1 MKHLIT
7 GGSGFLGSL
16 IVESLV
22 KRGDSVVSLDI
33 WEPPDRNKNIEFVLG
48 SILDRDLVRRAVKG
62 VDVVHH
68 SAALVPLT
76 KAGKLFHEVNVEG
89 TRIVAEESARANVSY
104 FVHTSSS
111 TVFGCPS
118 SSPVSNSKPLEP
130 VEEYGISKLG
140 AEVVAKEVSDKSG
153 MPLIVVRPRTMVGI
167 GRLGIFQILFEWIS
181 ENRNIYVIGDG
192 KNKIQFLHGDDLIDC
207 YMFLCEKKR
216 PGFYNVGTD
225 RFDSLETT
233 LGNLITHA
241 GSKSKIRHLP
251 KNLTMQGLA
260 WLDAL
265 GLSPLAPWHYL
276 TYSEDFYFDMNP
288 LLELGWKPRYSN
300 DEMFRIAY
308 DDFVANYDKT
318 GEASTNSAHRKR
330 VKEKILWLLKH
341 VP

>member
-153 MPLIVVRPRTMVGI
+153 MPLIVVRPRTMVGV

-318 GEASTNSAHRKR
+318 GDASTNSAHRKR

>member
-22 KRGDSVVSLDI
+22 KRGDAVVSLDI
-33 WEPPDRNKNIEFVLG
+33 WEPPDRNKNIDFVLG

-89 TRIVAEESARANVSY
+89 TRIVAEEAARANVSY

-118 SSPVSNSKPLEP
+118 TSPVSNEKPLEP

-140 AEVVAKEVSDKSG
+140 AEIVAKEVSDKSG
-153 MPLIVVRPRTMVGI
+153 MPLIVVRPRTMVGV

-192 KNKIQFLHGDDLIDC
+192 RNKIQFLHGDDLIDC

-225 RFDSLETT
+225 RFESLETT
-233 LGNLITHA
+233 LGNLINHA

-260 WLDAL
+260 WLDTL

-308 DDFVANYDKT
+308 DDFVTNYDKS
-318 GEASTNSAHRKR
+318 GDASGNSAHRKR

-341 VP
+341 MP

>member
-33 WEPPDRNKNIEFVLG
+33 WEPPDRNKSIEFVLG

-153 MPLIVVRPRTMVGI
+153 MPLIVVRPRTMVGV

-308 DDFVANYDKT
+308 DDFVTNYDKT
-318 GEASTNSAHRKR
+318 GDASTNSAHRKR

>member
-22 KRGDSVVSLDI
+22 KHGDSVVSLDI

-89 TRIVAEESARANVSY
+89 TRIVAEEAARANVSY

-118 SSPVSNSKPLEP
+118 SSPVSNAKPLEP

-140 AEVVAKEVSDKSG
+140 AEIVAKEVSDRSG
-153 MPLIVVRPRTMVGI
+153 MPLIVVRPRTMVGV

-192 KNKIQFLHGDDLIDC
+192 RNKIQFLHGDDLIDC

-225 RFDSLETT
+225 RFDTLENT
-233 LGNLITHA
+233 LGNLIHHA

-260 WLDAL
+260 WLDVL

-276 TYSEDFYFDMNP
+276 TYSEDFYFDINP

-300 DEMFRIAY
+300 DEMFKIAY
-308 DDFVANYDKT
+308 DDFVAHYDKSGDT
-318 GEASTNSAHRKR
+318 SSNSAHRKR

-341 VP
+341 LP

>member
-153 MPLIVVRPRTMVGI
+153 MPLIVVRPRTMVGV

-181 ENRNIYVIGDG
+181 ENHNIYVIGDG

-308 DDFVANYDKT
+308 DDFVTNYDKT
-318 GEASTNSAHRKR
+318 GDASTNSAHRKR

>member
-1 MKHLIT
+1 M
-7 GGSGFLGSL
+7 
-16 IVESLV
+16 ESLV

-153 MPLIVVRPRTMVGI
+153 MPLIVVRPRTMVGV

-308 DDFVANYDKT
+308 DDFVTNYDKT
-318 GEASTNSAHRKR
+318 GDASTNSAHRKR

>member
-89 TRIVAEESARANVSY
+89 TRIVAEEAARANVSY

-153 MPLIVVRPRTMVGI
+153 MPLIVVRPRTMVGV

-225 RFDSLETT
+225 RFDSLEIT

-318 GEASTNSAHRKR
+318 GDASTNSAHRKR

>member
-153 MPLIVVRPRTMVGI
+153 MPLIVVRPRTMVGV

-308 DDFVANYDKT
+308 DDFVTNYDKT
-318 GEASTNSAHRKR
+318 GDASTNSAHRKR

>member
-48 SILDRDLVRRAVKG
+48 SILDRDLVRNAIKG

-89 TRIVAEESARANVSY
+89 TRIVAEEAARANVSY

-153 MPLIVVRPRTMVGI
+153 MPLIVVRPRTMVGV

-233 LGNLITHA
+233 LGNLIDHA
-241 GSKSKIRHLP
+241 GSRSKIRHLP

-308 DDFVANYDKT
+308 DDFVANSDKA
-318 GEASTNSAHRKR
+318 GDASSNSAHRKR

-341 VP
+341 MP

>member
-89 TRIVAEESARANVSY
+89 TRIVAEEAARANVSY

-153 MPLIVVRPRTMVGI
+153 MPLIVVRPRTMVGV

-192 KNKIQFLHGDDLIDC
+192 KNKIQFLLGDDLIDC

-225 RFDSLETT
+225 RFDSLEIT

-318 GEASTNSAHRKR
+318 GDASTNSAHRKR